1 MLRCVA
7 FCCTERPG
15 GIYACDTYLPVDML
29 RPDQLSLHR
38 ELQHH
43 AATKYWSAVQR
54 QQYIAAIQKEM
65 DRAERLL
72 KQVEEDLAWERAEGP
87 EE

>member
-1 MLRCVA
+1 
-7 FCCTERPG
+7 
-15 GIYACDTYLPVDML
+15 ML

-72 KQVEEDLAWERAEGP
+72 KQAEEDRALERAEGL